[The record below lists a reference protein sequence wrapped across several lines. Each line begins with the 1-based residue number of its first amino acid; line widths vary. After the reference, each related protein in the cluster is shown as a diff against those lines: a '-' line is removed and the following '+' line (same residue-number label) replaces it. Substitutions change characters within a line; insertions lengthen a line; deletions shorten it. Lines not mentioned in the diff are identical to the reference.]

1 MAIFAHIKLLLKEMR
16 RVINSILVALSVVL
30 ATATAMAAEPH
41 IIPQPS
47 YIDMASEGTFTVT
60 DKTKIVVYDEA
71 WDVAGVFAQEMQQFF
86 GSKKPLRCVK
96 RGNGIKVRTD
106 RFVPAEGYELNIQP
120 HEIFV
125 TGGTEAGIF
134 YGLQTLRQLIVAN
147 NGVIPCGF
155 IADEPTF
162 AYRGVHFDVSR
173 HFFSVDDVKRYI
185 DIIAAHKVN
194 RLHWHL
200 TDDQGWRIEIKAYPE
215 LTEKGSM
222 RKETLV
228 GHGLQPENWDGTPH
242 GGFYTQDEV
251 RDIVAYAAKRCIT
264 IIPEIEMPGHS
275 QAALHALPWLGCNE
289 QEVDVWTTWGVTPE
303 VLCGGKESTYEF
315 LEKVLA
321 EVIDLFP
328 SELIHIGGD
337 ECPKDRWKEC
347 EHCQAMM
354 KAQGLE
360 TEEELQGYLVA
371 RIEKFIISKG
381 RKMIGWDEILDGGV
395 TPTATVMSWRGTQG
409 GIYAAERGNDVVMTP
424 MPLCYFNFYQ
434 TESREGEGLHIGGH
448 IPFEKV
454 YAWDPYAGFSETA
467 RKHLIGVQCN
477 MWTEYIKNMDTIEIM
492 LLPRL
497 AAMAEV
503 QWSTDRRNES
513 TIRSKMET
521 MRRFYEACGWKCA
534 PYYFDGRK

>member
-1 MAIFAHIKLLLKEMR
+1 MKRIVLTALLLC
-16 RVINSILVALSVVL
+16 VALLNSISLQARDINIV
-30 ATATAMAAEPH
+30 
-41 IIPQPS
+41 PQPA
-47 YIDMASEGTFTVT
+47 YIDLKAEGDYLVT
-60 DKTKIVVYDEA
+60 EKTRIIVVDDMWGPA
-71 WDVAGVFAQEMQQFF
+71 QRFAEDMMAYF
-86 GSKKPLRCVK
+86 GTEKPMRMSK
-96 RGNGIKVRTD
+96 RGNKGIKVRTD
-106 RFVPAEGYELNIQP
+106 RFVPAEGYEMTVSEEEGILI
-120 HEIFV
+120 I
-125 TGGTEAGIF
+125 GGTEVGVY
-134 YGLQTLRQLIVAN
+134 YGLQTLRQIIITNDGKVPY
-147 NGVIPCGF
+147 GY

-162 AYRGVHFDVSR
+162 AYRGAHLDVSR

-185 DIIAAHKVN
+185 DILAAHKLN

-222 RKETLV
+222 RKQTLI
-228 GHGLQPENWDGTPH
+228 GHGLRPEYWDGKPY
-242 GGFYTQDEV
+242 GGYYTQDEI
-251 RDIVAYAAKRCIT
+251 RDVVAYAAERYIT
-264 IIPEIEMPGHS
+264 VIPEIEMPGHS

-303 VLCGGKESTYEF
+303 VLCAGKETTYEF
-315 LEKVLA
+315 LENVLA
-321 EVIDLFP
+321 EVIELFP

-360 TEEELQGYLVA
+360 SEEELQGYLVA
-371 RIEKFIISKG
+371 RIEKYLISKG
-381 RKMIGWDEILDGGV
+381 RRMIGWDEILDGGV
-395 TPTATVMSWRGTQG
+395 TETATVMSWRGISG

-424 MPLCYFNFYQ
+424 MSLCYFNFYQ

-454 YAWDPYAGFSETA
+454 YAWNPYEGMSDEAK
-467 RKHLIGVQCN
+467 KHIIGVQCN
-477 MWTEYIKNMDTIEIM
+477 MWSEYIKDMETLEIM

-497 AAMAEV
+497 GAMAEV
-503 QWSTDRRNES
+503 QWAEDRRDES
-513 TIRSKMET
+513 TIRQKMES
-521 MRRFYEACGWKCA
+521 MRKFYQACGWNCA

>member
-1 MAIFAHIKLLLKEMR
+1 MKSIITTIFTA
-16 RVINSILVALSVVL
+16 VALMVSV
-30 ATATAMAAEPH
+30 AAMASEPH

-47 YIDMASEGTFTVT
+47 YIDMATEGVFTIT
-60 DKTKIVVYDEA
+60 EKTKIVVYDDA
-71 WDVAGVFAQEMQQFF
+71 WDAAEVFAKDMQQYF
-86 GSKKPLRCVK
+86 GSRRPLRCTK
-96 RGNGIKVRTD
+96 RGSGIKVRTD
-106 RFVPAEGYELNIQP
+106 NNIQPEGYELYIQP

-125 TGGTEAGIF
+125 TGGDTAGIF
-134 YGLQTLRQLIVAN
+134 YGLQTLRQMVVAY

-185 DIIAAHKVN
+185 DILAAHKVN

-215 LTEKGSM
+215 LTAKGSM
-222 RKETLV
+222 RKETLM
-228 GHGLQPENWDGTPH
+228 GHGLRPEKWDGTPH
-242 GGFYTQDEV
+242 GGFYTQEEV
-251 RDIVAYAAKRCIT
+251 RDIVAYAQKRSMVV
-264 IIPEIEMPGHS
+264 IPEIEMPGHA

-289 QEVDVWTTWGVTPE
+289 QSVDVWTMWGVTPE
-303 VLCGGKESTYEF
+303 VMCAGKETTYEF
-315 LEKVLA
+315 LENVLS
-321 EVIDLFP
+321 EVIELFP

-347 EHCQAMM
+347 EHCQAKI
-354 KAQGLE
+354 KAEGLE
-360 TEEELQGYLVA
+360 NEEELQGYLVA
-371 RIEKFIISKG
+371 RIEKFINSKG

-424 MPLCYFNFYQ
+424 MNLCYFNFYQ
-434 TESREGEGLHIGGH
+434 TESREGEGLQIGGH
-448 IPFEKV
+448 IPFEMV
-454 YAWDPYAGFSETA
+454 YAWDPYKGFSEEA
-467 RKHLIGVQCN
+467 RKHVIGVQCN
-477 MWTEYIKNMDTIEIM
+477 MWTEYLKDMPTVEKM

-503 QWSTDRRNES
+503 QWSVDRRNEA

-521 MRRFYEACGWKCA
+521 MRKFYEACGWECA